1 MTPNLKIH
9 EYSSGMWNHKI
20 LKSQFDDSF
29 SIKRKYRCLNY
40 LHWTI
45 INHEASIQKW
55 SKKWRVKRRSW
66 MALKMQM
73 NHSHAFQKG
82 QKCRLYKKCDHFLGS
97 KVEFICQTNPS
108 PPSRARILMSSLF
121 FVGIEFKVFS
131 KINIAGLSIIH

>member
-1 MTPNLKIH
+1 
-9 EYSSGMWNHKI
+9 
-20 LKSQFDDSF
+20 
-29 SIKRKYRCLNY
+29 
-40 LHWTI
+40 
-45 INHEASIQKW
+45 
-55 SKKWRVKRRSW
+55 

-131 KINIAGLSIIH
+131 KINIAGHGHSQYTIKDLKYLLYEQYEKINTLQKLFVYVHKNT